1 MALTDNGIKV
11 LDIMVKGGFVAVLA
25 AVVAYYGQRLE
36 NDRAR
41 QAETHRRQQEILDV
55 TSHQKEFD
63 VEIGMRLFGTLISS
77 FFQKDKS
84 TLPSE
89 AVRQQLLSLRL
100 IALNFQEVPIDLKP
114 LFEDLDS
121 QLTTPEERKALRDIA
136 QDIARRQAQR
146 LTVNGGYDS
155 GPKTVKAGDEWPI
168 PNLLTTVKIESV
180 SADCV
185 HASIYSKAF
194 GGRSFGPFRVTYFNT
209 PLVDNTKLGDAYRVA
224 LILHESS
231 AEKAEVRFVA
241 FPKQLAGD
249 RFDIKE
255 ATSFIQES
263 PVTQ

>member
-11 LDIMVKGGFVAVLA
+11 LDIVVKGGFVAVIGA
-25 AVVAYYGQRLE
+25 MVAYYGQRLQNE
-36 NDRAR
+36 RAKTE
-41 QAETHRRQQEILDV
+41 ETHRRQQALTDM
-55 TSHQKEFD
+55 TNRQKEFD
-63 VEIGMRLFGTLISS
+63 VEVGMRLFSTLISN

-121 QLTTPEERKALRDIA
+121 QLTTLEERRALRDIA

-146 LTVNGGYDS
+146 LTVDGGYDS
-155 GPKTVKAGDEWPI
+155 GPKEVKAGDELPF

-185 HASIYSKAF
+185 RASIYSKLFA
-194 GGRSFGPFRVTYFNT
+194 GRSVGPFRVTYFNT
-209 PLVDNTKLGDAYRVA
+209 PLVDNTKLGAYRIA
-224 LILHESS
+224 LVLHSS
-231 AEKAEVRFVA
+231 SEEKAEVRFVA

-255 ATSFIQES
+255 TAVFIQES
-263 PVTQ
+263 PIP